1 MSEEKY
7 WIIPSVCTYR
17 DFTKKDFDESIG
29 DTFFKKYKDE
39 QKNDGC
45 RSKNDDVLCKRQ
57 ESTTSIDSGVEDK
70 ESADRYSVGS
80 NSTTSEQGS
89 STDATK
95 KYKRRSTEEL
105 LVRLN
110 EIRKR
115 NENINVKP
123 KPKLQL
129 RNSNIN
135 NAIDTSVPADIRLP
149 VDSPLSTRRSSR
161 IISVPNGKMQ
171 SKCSVVNIPILSTR
185 RSYSIEKTPVLK
197 KPGILRSNSLR
208 TSSTGMS
215 QLYNSGTP
223 SSKKST
229 TPVIVAKNLSS
240 KISSFFSNRRS
251 CGGRATSEP
260 PKCTRKSKTTTTE
273 PNISTV
279 KLARTNASYGN
290 NYSRDE
296 VKLKTSKEKIV
307 SIIEKLR
314 R

>member
-29 DTFFKKYKDE
+29 DKFFTKY
-39 QKNDGC
+39 
-45 RSKNDDVLCKRQ
+45 KNDDVLCKRQ

-80 NSTTSEQGS
+80 NSITYEQGS
-89 STDATK
+89 SSDLTK
-95 KYKRRSTEEL
+95 KHKRRSTEEL

-110 EIRKR
+110 EIRKQ
-115 NENINVKP
+115 NESINVKP

-129 RNSNIN
+129 RKSYTKS
-135 NAIDTSVPADIRLP
+135 AIDASMPADIRLP
-149 VDSPLSTRRSSR
+149 VDSPSTTRRSSR
-161 IISVPNGKMQ
+161 IVSVPNGKVQ
-171 SKCSVVNIPILSTR
+171 SKCSVNVPVLSTR
-185 RSYSIEKTPVLK
+185 RSYSIEKTPVLR
-197 KPGILRSNSLR
+197 KPGILRSSSLR

-215 QLYNSGTP
+215 QLYSSGTS

-229 TPVIVAKNLSS
+229 TPVVVAKTLSS

-260 PKCTRKSKTTTTE
+260 PKCSRKSKTTTIE

-279 KLARTNASYGN
+279 KLSRINTTSYGN